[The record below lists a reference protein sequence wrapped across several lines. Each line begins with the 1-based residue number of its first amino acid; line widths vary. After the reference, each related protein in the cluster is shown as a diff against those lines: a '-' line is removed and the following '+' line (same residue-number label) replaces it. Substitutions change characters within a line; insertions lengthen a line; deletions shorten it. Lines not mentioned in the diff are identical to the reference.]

1 MTSPKTLIGGDDP
14 ISRDAVKFLV
24 GHKEEDDV
32 TDYKLTF
39 HPENEKS
46 WLDLTIDVSAFA
58 NTYGGF
64 LIFGVEDKSK
74 KLVGISKNVADTL
87 NDSNNLLQKVNRYL
101 EPHITGLRSK
111 TYKIEGKTVG
121 VVFVP
126 QSQGRTHIV
135 SKDGSF
141 SHPSGK
147 TKLRIRQGT
156 FYVRRSGGIHLG
168 DSRDLDDLIE
178 RRIDQFRVALLDK
191 VTKVI
196 RTPAAS
202 DVFILSKDPED
213 ETGKRFV
220 IEDGPDS
227 IPIKGMS
234 FTVAPEGTEEEVA
247 AWTVICSGDS
257 AKIPPPK
264 VLWGWYEQRENIE
277 LRKGYKLPLFQFSLW
292 SDIPAFFWIKGLK
305 NADIR
310 AALLEAIRKRPA
322 GNWGKQMLVAA
333 SFLGKSSYKVAL
345 SALGNGIGRLSPSM
359 KSFPSTGPRKTYGTV
374 ARMPKQTLAAVRKES
389 ITELDEITRSP
400 SKTGKPPAL
409 AKRWRAHGLDC
420 FLYAQDD
427 RYR

>member
-1 MTSPKTLIGGDDP
+1 MTSPKTLIGKDDP
-14 ISRDAVKFLV
+14 ISRDAVKLLV

-64 LIFGVEDKSK
+64 LVFGVEDKSK
-74 KLVGISKNVADTL
+74 KLVGISKNVAETIQ
-87 NDSNNLLQKVNRYL
+87 DSNNLLQKVNRHL
-101 EPHITGLRSK
+101 EPNITGLRSK

-141 SHPSGK
+141 PHPSGK
-147 TKLRIRQGT
+147 PQLRIRQGT

-178 RRIDQFRVALLDK
+178 RRIDQFRAALLNK

-196 RTPAAS
+196 NTPAAS
-202 DVFILSKDPED
+202 DVFILSKDPDD
-213 ETGKRFV
+213 ETGERFV
-220 IEDGPDS
+220 IEDAPDS
-227 IPIKGMS
+227 VPIKGMS
-234 FTVAPEGTEEEVA
+234 FTVAPEGIEEEVA
-247 AWTVICSGDS
+247 AWTVLCSGDS
-257 AKIPPPK
+257 AKIPPQK

-277 LRKGYKLPLFQFSLW
+277 LRKGYNLALFQFSLW
-292 SDIPAFFWIKGLK
+292 SDVPAFFWIKGLK

-310 AALLEAIRKRPA
+310 IALLEAIRKRPA
-322 GNWGKQMLVAA
+322 GNWGKQMLVTA
-333 SFLGKSSYKVAL
+333 SFLGKSSYKAAL
-345 SALGNGIGRLSPSM
+345 SALGDGIGKLSPSM
-359 KSFPSTGPRKTYGTV
+359 NSFPSTAPRAAYGTI
-374 ARMPKQTLAAVRKES
+374 AWTPKQSLAALRKES
-389 ITELDEITRSP
+389 KTELDEISVLP

-409 AKRWRAHGLDC
+409 AKRWRAHELDC

-427 RYR
+427 RYK